1 VASAWIP
8 IRSACHRAR
17 ANQGQ
22 ALAGGREG
30 AASLDRPCARRLRDL
45 AVGMEECSR
54 RGSNQRMNPR
64 SQWSERRV
72 FAEHVELARVIITC
86 GGDGLVVT
94 VYLGEVARLELQ
106 GNLHQRVRM

>member
-1 VASAWIP
+1 
-8 IRSACHRAR
+8 
-17 ANQGQ
+17 
-22 ALAGGREG
+22 
-30 AASLDRPCARRLRDL
+30 
-45 AVGMEECSR
+45 
-54 RGSNQRMNPR
+54 MNPR